1 MSDHHPC
8 ATGLKSLYGCL
19 AGLALLA
26 AGCSHS
32 GDTEDRGRAF
42 TPVFTP
48 LPPPFLT
55 GPMAALLT
63 NRSGYAAQL
72 DAQTEAVSE
81 RERSVSGQLLCRG
94 SKLFFAPES
103 SGGSKQKARG
113 GTFNFIWDVA
123 NNSGYVLSEAL
134 QGYAPVGANSRA
146 TNVVASQS
154 QDAPQKVGSYTCASE
169 TAAVQLD
176 NGSTVN
182 FKVLRATDLP
192 GCPVRLNA
200 AAPAVPLTV
209 TLSKIR
215 TEPPPAELF
224 TLPDGFTKYS
234 SPEAM
239 SDEIA
244 VRQHNLRRKN
254 VGPMEPLERFDTGPP
269 RRY

>member
-8 ATGLKSLYGCL
+8 ATGLKILYGCL

-26 AGCSHS
+26 AGCAHT
-32 GDTEDRGRAF
+32 GDSADPGRAF

-63 NRSGYAAQL
+63 NRNGYTAQL
-72 DAQTEAVSE
+72 DAQTESLLE

-103 SGGSKQKARG
+103 DGGSKQKARG

-123 NNSGYVLSEAL
+123 SSSGYVLSEAL
-134 QGYAPVGANSRA
+134 QGYAPVGSSARA
-146 TNVVASQS
+146 TNVVASPS
-154 QDAPQKVGSYTCASE
+154 HDAPQKVGSYMCAPE
-169 TAAVQLD
+169 TVAVQLD
-176 NGSTVN
+176 TGSTVN
-182 FKVLRATDLP
+182 FQVMRATDLP

-224 TLPDGFTKYS
+224 ALPDGFTKYT

-254 VGPMEPLERFDTGPP
+254 SGPMVPLEQLDTGPP

>member
-134 QGYAPVGANSRA
+134 QGYAPVSAQTVV
-146 TNVVASQS
+146 TNVVQGAEADSARQ
-154 QDAPQKVGSYTCASE
+154 
-169 TAAVQLD
+169 VQGHVCQQQRVTFELS
-176 NGSTVN
+176 NGFTN
-182 FKVLRATDLP
+182 EYEVLRAKDLK
-192 GCPVRLNA
+192 GFPVELISVQGSN
-200 AAPAVPLTV
+200 PLV
-209 TLSKIR
+209 ITLSQIR
-215 TEPPPAELF
+215 FETPPENLF
-224 TLPDGFTKYS
+224 SPPDSFAKYD

-239 SDEIA
+239 VDELA
-244 VRQHNLRRKN
+244 MRQRLLRRRN
-254 VGPMEPLERFDTGPP
+254 
-269 RRY
+269 